1 MGFMRGFLAPFRG
14 AVFVVRHRLWAHL
27 LLPVILGV
35 ALAGVAAVLAI
46 RYWSAEPWLAD
57 LLANNPVLGW
67 IALIVFTGLGAA
79 VLFLVS
85 QALLLAVFV
94 DLLSE
99 RVERQVSGTAPTVPL
114 LASVGRSLVHGL
126 LKLVLYGFALVVGL
140 ALTAVTGIGSLAG
153 VALGGLFLAY
163 DGFDYPLSRRNVG
176 FGAKWG
182 YLARHPAQTVG
193 FAAGATIFY
202 LIPLA
207 LFVAPPVTAVGATLA
222 FLEAEQ
228 RKQASAEQRTPQK
241 PAGNEVANT

>member
-14 AVFVVRHRLWAHL
+14 AAYLVRHRLWAHL
-27 LLPVILGV
+27 LLPIVIGG
-35 ALAGVAAVLAI
+35 ALAGATVVLAV
-46 RYWSAEPWLAD
+46 RYWRAEPWLAD
-57 LLANNPVLGW
+57 LLTNNPVLGW
-67 IALIVFTGLGAA
+67 IALVVFTGLGAV

-85 QALLLAVFV
+85 QPLLLAVFV

-99 RVERQVSGTAPTVPL
+99 RVERQVAGTAPTVPL

-140 ALTAVTGIGSLAG
+140 ALTALTGVGSLIG

-163 DGFDYPLSRRNVG
+163 DGFDYPLARRNVG

-182 YLARHPAQTVG
+182 YLLRHPAQTVG
-193 FAAGATIFY
+193 YAAGATLFY

-207 LFVAPPVTAVGATLA
+207 LFVAPSVTAVGATLA
-222 FLEAEQ
+222 FLDAERQ
-228 RKQASAEQRTPQK
+228 TGVTQAK
-241 PAGNEVANT
+241 PAGNDAAKT